1 MQMKASNSFMSN
13 IGKDK
18 EEKRERGG
26 GVERSRRAVQPQI
39 FQGAVL
45 HIKSKWSHCKVIL
58 FVFIVRMPSVIVVW
72 LQGKW
77 GQERVEEKPSK
88 KRCQEEFSTW

>member
-39 FQGAVL
+39 FQGAAL
-45 HIKSKWSHCKVIL
+45 HIKIKWSHCKV
-58 FVFIVRMPSVIVVW
+58 
-72 LQGKW
+72 K
-77 GQERVEEKPSK
+77 
-88 KRCQEEFSTW
+88 